1 MESSGSSVSTFPD
14 DKDKSLPLA
23 TRAEDDKAGYTSQT
37 SYRTASSTSSNEVQK
52 AMFKCEYCPRT
63 FTTVQGRSG
72 HQTVHRHLWAP
83 PGPVN
88 KKARI
93 DRPPAS
99 SSARIWASSSDTTA
113 LGRARLHENLF
124 AAHYYPSV
132 PFVPPS
138 LQWQWQQT
146 GTGLAPAQPSSAVSA
161 RVAGGYRGTG
171 DGSHRGHQQGV
182 REVDQEETAD
192 GIDLTLRL

>member
-1 MESSGSSVSTFPD
+1 MESSGSSVSTFPAD
-14 DKDKSLPLA
+14 NDKSLPLA
-23 TRAEDDKAGYTSQT
+23 TRAEDDKAGHTSHT
-37 SYRTASSTSSNEVQK
+37 SSLTASSTSSNEVQK
-52 AMFKCEYCPRT
+52 ARFKCEYCPRT

-83 PGPVN
+83 LGPVN

-99 SSARIWASSSDTTA
+99 SSARIWASSVDTTA
-113 LGRARLHENLF
+113 LGRAYLHENLF
-124 AAHYYPSV
+124 AAHYYPSA

-138 LQWQWQQT
+138 LQT
-146 GTGLAPAQPSSAVSA
+146 GTGLAPTQPSPSLSV

-171 DGSHRGHQQGV
+171 DGGHRGHQQGV

>member
-1 MESSGSSVSTFPD
+1 MESSGSSVSTFPAD
-14 DKDKSLPLA
+14 NDKSLPLA
-23 TRAEDDKAGYTSQT
+23 TRAEDDKAGHTSQT
-37 SYRTASSTSSNEVQK
+37 SSRTASSTSSNEVQK
-52 AMFKCEYCPRT
+52 ARFKCEYCPRT

-93 DRPPAS
+93 DHPPAS
-99 SSARIWASSSDTTA
+99 SSARIWSSWSDTTA
-113 LGRARLHENLF
+113 LGRACLHENLL

-132 PFVPPS
+132 HFVPPS
-138 LQWQWQQT
+138 LQWQWQT
-146 GTGLAPAQPSSAVSA
+146 GTGLAPIEPSFAVSA
-161 RVAGGYRGTG
+161 RVAGRYRGTG
-171 DGSHRGHQQGV
+171 DQGHRGHQQGV